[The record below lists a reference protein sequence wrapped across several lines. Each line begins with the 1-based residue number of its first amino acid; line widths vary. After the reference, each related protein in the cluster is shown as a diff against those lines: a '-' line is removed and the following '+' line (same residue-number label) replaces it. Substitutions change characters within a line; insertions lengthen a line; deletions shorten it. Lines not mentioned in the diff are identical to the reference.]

1 MNNKQI
7 MIGLGIVAILLIGYA
22 LVRGYNQNSYDGSQ
36 NTGEEATFDGVNFK
50 LVDLQG
56 FEHRLSDSKGIPVLV
71 HFMAIDCGGKYSMLN
86 DNQLKQLGVIC
97 GNLCEKTQI
106 NIFTVLVS
114 TCDETDLSQI
124 YDMYN
129 VTWIL
134 GNDYQD
140 SKLDV
145 VEKFSEY
152 EPEDG
157 MIVLL
162 DQNLRVQE
170 VFKGA
175 VTVDSL
181 MNEIQ
186 MLEG

>member
-1 MNNKQI
+1 M
-7 MIGLGIVAILLIGYA
+7 A
-22 LVRGYNQNSYDGSQ
+22 
-36 NTGEEATFDGVNFK
+36 
-50 LVDLQG
+50 
-56 FEHRLSDSKGIPVLV
+56 DS
-71 HFMAIDCGGKYSMLN
+71 
-86 DNQLKQLGVIC
+86 
-97 GNLCEKTQI
+97 EKTQI
-106 NIFTVLVS
+106 TIFTVLVS
-114 TCDETDLSQI
+114 TCDETDLSQL

-152 EPEDG
+152 TPEDG

-162 DQNLRVQE
+162 DQNLYVQA

-181 MNEIQ
+181 MARIQ
-186 MLEG
+186 ILEG